1 MGAFPER
8 HYDAVR
14 MDLGYLAVGALRGDN
29 FVGDAEARGIGP
41 RSGLV
46 WIRDVV
52 GIGANVESRTR
63 RAAAIFAR
71 MGRLPQ
77 QAALPRSRQ
86 KPSAMET
93 RSVGGRH
100 CRSVLRTLDD
110 PHLRRFS
117 SIFPAAFKPAVPIVA
132 REQRHF
138 R

>member
-52 GIGANVESRTR
+52 GIRANVESRTR

-71 MGRLPQ
+71 MACLPRQAGPSRPAYLPRHPYLPQ
-77 QAALPRSRQ
+77 PGW
-86 KPSAMET
+86 KPSAMDT
-93 RSVGGRH
+93 RSVGRRRCH
-100 CRSVLRTLDD
+100 FVLRALDD
-110 PHLRRFS
+110 PQLRRFS
-117 SIFPAAFKPAVPIVA
+117 SIY
-132 REQRHF
+132 
-138 R
+138 